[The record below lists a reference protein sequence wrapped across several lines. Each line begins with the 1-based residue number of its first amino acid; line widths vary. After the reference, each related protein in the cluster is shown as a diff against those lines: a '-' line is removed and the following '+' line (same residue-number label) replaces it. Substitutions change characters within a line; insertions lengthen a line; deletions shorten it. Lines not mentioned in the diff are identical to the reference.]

1 MIEGSFFG
9 GEGGVVNPALYM
21 HHLIHPRKSSLKG
34 IFVTE
39 GDSEARRRWLTSP
52 GDTENPTHIF
62 LTSKSS
68 LSTTAILRP

>member
-39 GDSEARRRWLTSP
+39 GDSEARRR
-52 GDTENPTHIF
+52 
-62 LTSKSS
+62 
-68 LSTTAILRP
+68 